1 MLCGDDK
8 QVTDPVTNDNHV
20 QPPHS
25 DSGLDQNHIGGN
37 TFCFIEFDVNVDYL
51 GMDDEI
57 EVEVTYPDGIKKE
70 YKQISN

>member
-1 MLCGDDK
+1 M
-8 QVTDPVTNDNHV
+8 
-20 QPPHS
+20 
-25 DSGLDQNHIGGN
+25 DQNHIGGN
-37 TFCFIEFDVNVDYL
+37 TFGFIEFDVNVDYL